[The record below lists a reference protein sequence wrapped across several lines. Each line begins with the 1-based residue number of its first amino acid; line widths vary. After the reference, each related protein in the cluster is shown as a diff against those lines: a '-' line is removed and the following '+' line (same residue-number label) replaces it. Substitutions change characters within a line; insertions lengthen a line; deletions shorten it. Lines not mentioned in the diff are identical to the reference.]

1 VTEQA
6 IRRDLTPFEVA
17 AFLRRN
23 PDFLSGFP
31 ELAFVLTIPRE
42 HGASTTLA
50 SYQLEVL
57 RDKNRAMHRR
67 LNELVAIAQENEQ
80 LMVRV
85 HAFTLALMRAASA
98 AETLERTCAVLS
110 EDFQGDLV
118 RLVLFG
124 ANPLPAAPWLLA
136 LERDARAL
144 QPFAE
149 FLAAGEPLCGRLL
162 PEKLALLFGADGEHV
177 RSAVLLPIPG
187 HGMLA
192 VGSRDGNRFH
202 PGMGTMFLKL
212 MSDAVAAALTR
223 YPPREANQ
231 P

>member
-1 VTEQA
+1 
-6 IRRDLTPFEVA
+6 
-17 AFLRRN
+17 
-23 PDFLSGFP
+23 
-31 ELAFVLTIPRE
+31 
-42 HGASTTLA
+42 
-50 SYQLEVL
+50 
-57 RDKNRAMHRR
+57 
-67 LNELVAIAQENEQ
+67 
-80 LMVRV
+80 
-85 HAFTLALMRAASA
+85 MRAASA

-136 LERDARAL
+136 LEREARAL
-144 QPFAE
+144 QAFAE

-162 PEKLALLFGADGEHV
+162 PEKLEFLFGADGEHV

-223 YPPREANQ
+223 YPPRAAT
-231 P
+231 